1 MKTNIVLIGFMAT
14 GKTTVAK
21 AIAQKLGKKYVS
33 TDDMVAE
40 RSKKTI
46 TQIFKEEG
54 EREFRRLEMEAIEKA
69 SRMRNAVIDCG
80 GGAVLNRINIE
91 RLKQGG
97 VIILLKASPKVVLER
112 NLRDDGKRPLL
123 EVKDQASVIREL
135 LASRTPLYQNS
146 ADYEVDTTNLT
157 VEEVVAKVVE
167 IFQNTGDRSAGSC

>member
-21 AIAQKLGKKYVS
+21 AIAQKLRKRYVS

-40 RSKKTI
+40 KSKKTI
-46 TQIFKEEG
+46 TKIFKEEG

-91 RLKQGG
+91 RLKQEG
-97 VIILLKASPKVVLER
+97 VIILLKASPKAILER
-112 NLRDDGKRPLL
+112 NSKDDRKRPLL
-123 EVKDQASVIREL
+123 EVEDQASIIQEL

-146 ADYEVDTTNLT
+146 ADHEVDTTDLT
-157 VEEVVAKVVE
+157 VEEVVAKIVE
-167 IFQNTGDRSAGSC
+167 IFQKTGDRSAGSR